1 MRVLISG
8 ASIAGPA
15 LAFWLHRYGIEA
27 TLVERAPAPRPGGQA
42 VDLRGVG
49 KVAADRMG
57 LLEQI
62 RAACTDTGG
71 LSLVDASGRRRATL
85 TVDQFGGDGPIA
97 EIEILRGDIARVLRE
112 ATDNEYLYGD
122 RIVLLDEQSDGVHV
136 TFESG
141 GCRVFD
147 AVIGADGLHSG
158 VRSLL
163 FGDVPLRHLGRY
175 LAFWTARNHLGLEN
189 WSLVHNAPGRSIGV
203 RTINSNQAFMAF
215 ASFHADDLHHDY
227 RDIGWQKSLV
237 RSRLSG
243 LGWEAAELVSQ
254 LDDAADFYFDS
265 VSQVHLPSWSR
276 GRVGLLGDAAFCAS
290 PSSGQGTSLAL
301 VGGYVLAG
309 ELAAAPDV
317 PAALAAYENR
327 LRPWVLA
334 NQKMGRTNARA
345 GSPSSALGVRLQQ
358 VGMRLLPHL
367 PERLLFGSMLAVL
380 NGFDLPDY
388 SRYLTSVA

>member
-1 MRVLISG
+1 MGWGHTMRVLISG

-227 RDIGWQKSLV
+227 RDIGWQKSLA

-243 LGWEAAELVSQ
+243 LGWEAAEPVSQ

-290 PSSGQGTSLAL
+290 PRPAKAPAWPWSAATSWPASSRPRRMSQLHWLHTRTASGRGSWRTRRW
-301 VGGYVLAG
+301 
-309 ELAAAPDV
+309 AAPTRA
-317 PAALAAYENR
+317 PGR
-327 LRPWVLA
+327 LRAPLA
-334 NQKMGRTNARA
+334 FACSRWACVFCRTCRSACCSARC
-345 GSPSSALGVRLQQ
+345 
-358 VGMRLLPHL
+358 
-367 PERLLFGSMLAVL
+367 
-380 NGFDLPDY
+380 
-388 SRYLTSVA
+388 SRC